1 MILSASL
8 AEIFLQILFSSI
20 FRFGLQNQWTG
31 ETLAEFR
38 KICIK
43 LKMQVGS
50 QFKNVYK

>member
-38 KICIK
+38 KICI
-43 LKMQVGS
+43 
-50 QFKNVYK
+50 